1 MTTKALKRKLTAIL
15 SADVKGYSRLMGED
29 EEATVHTLTSYREI
43 MSSLI
48 NQHQGRVVDSPGD
61 NVLAEFASVVD
72 AVQGAVEI
80 QQALEARNAELPEN
94 RRMEFRIGIN
104 LGDVIEEGERI
115 YGDGVNIAARVE
127 NLCTGGGICISISAY
142 DQVETK
148 LALDYEDLGEHSVK
162 NIPKP
167 IRVYQVRAGEEAE
180 ISKVESGREAI
191 VSTKPDRSGMPEKPS
206 IAVLPFVNM
215 SADPEQEYFSDGLT
229 EDLITD
235 LSRISSLFVIAR
247 NSVFTYKGKAVKVEE
262 VSKELGVRYVVEGS
276 VRKAGNRVR
285 ITAQLIDASSGGHLW
300 AERYD
305 RDLEDIFA
313 LQDEV
318 TQEIVSALAV
328 KLTADERKSMASA
341 PTDNVEAYDYR
352 LRGSEY
358 FARAT
363 KEANAQARQMYE
375 KAIELDPE
383 FSVAYVDLGWTYVSD
398 WTFQWS
404 QDPEAL
410 KKASELAQKALL
422 LNDSLPGAYLLLG
435 SVSAWRKEYDDGVT
449 ALEKALTLDPNDAE
463 SYAALARIY
472 AFSGKPKDAVELMEK
487 AIRLNPAH
495 PAWYSN
501 VLGMAYFMMKAD
513 DKGTMAFKQAV
524 QLNPNFL
531 PPHIF
536 LAAIHSRRGNNDEA
550 RTEVAEVLRI
560 SPDYTLERFAEMIP
574 IADQAIMAEVLHSLR
589 KAGLPD

>member
-1 MTTKALKRKLTAIL
+1 MTTEALKRKLTAIL

-29 EEATVHTLTSYREI
+29 EEATVRTLTSYREI

-48 NQHQGRVVDSPGD
+48 NQHRGRVVDSPGD

-80 QQALEARNAELPEN
+80 QQALKARNAELPEN
-94 RRMEFRIGIN
+94 RKMEFRIGIN

-148 LALDYEDLGEHSVK
+148 LPLDYEYLGEHSVK

-247 NSVFTYKGKAVKVEE
+247 NSVFTYKGRAVKVEE
-262 VSKELGVRYVVEGS
+262 VSNELGVRYVVEGS

-285 ITAQLIDASSGGHLW
+285 ITAQLVDARSGGHLW

-305 RDLEDIFA
+305 RDLGDIFA

-318 TQEIVSALAV
+318 TQEIVSTLAV

-375 KAIELDPE
+375 KAIELDPG
-383 FSVAYVDLGWTYVSD
+383 FSIAYVDLGWTYVSD

-404 QDPEAL
+404 QEPQAL
-410 KKASELAQKALL
+410 EKASELAQKALL

-435 SVSAWRKEYDDGVT
+435 SVCAWRKEYDDGVT

-472 AFSGKPKDAVELMEK
+472 AFSGKPKDALGFMEK

-495 PAWYSN
+495 PSWYSN
-501 VLGMAYFMMKAD
+501 VLGMAYFTMEAD
-513 DKGTMAFKQAV
+513 DKATMAFKQAV
-524 QLNPNFL
+524 HLNPNLL

-536 LAAIHSRRGNNDEA
+536 LAAIHSRRGNNEAA

-560 SPDYTLERFAEMIP
+560 SPDCTSERFAEFFP
-574 IADQAIMAEVLHSLR
+574 IGDQAIMAQVLDSLR
-589 KAGLPD
+589 KAGLR

>member
-104 LGDVIEEGERI
+104 LGDVIEEGKRI

-167 IRVYQVRAGEEAE
+167 IRVYQVRIGEEAK
-180 ISKVESGREAI
+180 ISQVESRREAI
-191 VSTKPDRSGMPEKPS
+191 LSTKSDGNGMPKKPS
-206 IAVLPFVNM
+206 IGVLPFVNM

-435 SVSAWRKEYDDGVT
+435 SVSAWRKEYDDGV
-449 ALEKALTLDPNDAE
+449 
-463 SYAALARIY
+463 RIY

-574 IADQAIMAEVLHSLR
+574 IADQAIMAELLHSLR

>member
-1 MTTKALKRKLTAIL
+1 MTTKGIKRKLTAIL
-15 SADVKGYSRLMGED
+15 SADVQGYSRLMGED
-29 EEATVHTLTSYREI
+29 EEATIRTLTSYREL

-48 NQHQGRVVDSPGD
+48 EQYRGRIVDSPGD
-61 NVLAEFASVVD
+61 NVLAEISSVVD
-72 AVQGAVEI
+72 AVQCAVEI
-80 QQALEARNAELPEN
+80 QQALTARNAELPES

-104 LGDVIEEGERI
+104 LGDVIEEAERI

-127 NLCTGGGICISISAY
+127 NLCEGGTVCISLSAY

-148 LALDYEDLGEHSVK
+148 LALNYEYMGEHSVK
-162 NIPKP
+162 NILKP
-167 IRVYQVRAGEEAE
+167 IRVYRVRAGEDAE
-180 ISKVESGREAI
+180 SSQDEFGRETI
-191 VSTKPDRSGMPEKPS
+191 LSTKSDGTGMSEKSS

-235 LSRISSLFVIAR
+235 LSKISSLFVIAR
-247 NSVFTYKGKAVKVEE
+247 NSVFTYKGRAVKVEE
-262 VSKELGVRYVVEGS
+262 VGKELCVQYVVEGS
-276 VRKAGNRVR
+276 VRKAGNRLR

-318 TQEIVSALAV
+318 TKEIVSALAV
-328 KLTADERKSMASA
+328 KLTEDERKSMACAS
-341 PTDNVEAYDYR
+341 TDNVEAYDYR

-375 KAIELDPE
+375 KAIEIDQG

-398 WTFQWS
+398 WVFQWR
-404 QDPEAL
+404 QDPDAL
-410 KKASELAQKALL
+410 GKASELAQKALSL
-422 LNDSLPGAYLLLG
+422 DDSLPGAYRLLG
-435 SVSAWRKEYDDGVT
+435 SLCAWRNEYDDGVT
-449 ALEKALTLDPNDAE
+449 ALEKAITHDPNDAE
-463 SYAALARIY
+463 SYATLARIHVF
-472 AFSGKPKDAVELMEK
+472 AGRSKNAVGLMGKAV
-487 AIRLNPAH
+487 RLNPAH

-501 VLGMAYFMMKAD
+501 VLGMAYFMMKD
-513 DKGTMAFKQAV
+513 DKATRAFKQAI

-536 LAAIHSRRGNNDEA
+536 LAVIHSKQSNDDEA
-550 RTEVAEVLRI
+550 QAEVAEVLRI
-560 SPDYTLERFAEMIP
+560 SPEYTLERFAEMIP
-574 IADQAIMAEVLHSLR
+574 IADQAVMAKMLDSLR
-589 KAGLPD
+589 KAGLG